1 MSLDGGGGIRPT
13 TTANLEGQDHT
24 PTLVRPVNYDLGNQ
38 EPKRLMVGDY
48 NVTILCSRCL

>member
-1 MSLDGGGGIRPT
+1 MSLDGGGF